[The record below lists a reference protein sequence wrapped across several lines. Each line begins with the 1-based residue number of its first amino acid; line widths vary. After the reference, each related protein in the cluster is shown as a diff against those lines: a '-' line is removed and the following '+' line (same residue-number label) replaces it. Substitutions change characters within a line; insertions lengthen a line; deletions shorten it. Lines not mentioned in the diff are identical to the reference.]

1 MMIGLLRDI
10 LERKEESN
18 VDNAFVLLKVHIS
31 NRLKLTGNGII
42 FLVISSN
49 FWFTT
54 EHSSQ
59 DPTNSEK
66 YYPSHFPLWFL
77 AVYQFSY
84 PALA

>member
-1 MMIGLLRDI
+1 MMIGLLLDI

-49 FWFTT
+49 F
-54 EHSSQ
+54 
-59 DPTNSEK
+59 
-66 YYPSHFPLWFL
+66 
-77 AVYQFSY
+77 
-84 PALA
+84 